1 MIGGQWSMKKD
12 RVTRTLV
19 FINLNLFMTV
29 GLVIGEQVGQV
40 VVILSL
46 GD

>member
-1 MIGGQWSMKKD
+1 MKKD

-19 FINLNLFMTV
+19 IINLNLFMTV